1 MAPTSG
7 NPDDETG
14 SGAPDQT
21 PPTGA
26 EDTGH
31 DQRPAARDGARA
43 GTSGP
48 HGTPPDVP
56 TMPQAH
62 VSEVTARSISG
73 GLALLLGLAGLIVG
87 IALLAVAAGSD
98 SGSTQGVLV
107 PVGIVVIIAAVVAMR
122 GLNMVA
128 PGEARVVQLFGR
140 YRGTIRTDGLR
151 WVNPLTTRR
160 RVSTRVRNNETPVLK
175 VNDAYGNPIELA
187 AVVVWKVRDTAQAT
201 FEVDD
206 FLEFVATQTE
216 AAVRHIAI
224 EYPYDAHEQG
234 DLSLRGNA
242 EEITEKLVVELSAR
256 VRAAGVQVVESRFTH
271 LAYAPEIASAMLQ
284 RQQAGAVVAA
294 RREIVDGAVGMVE
307 AALRRLRRLRQEDI
321 VTLDEERQAAMV
333 SNLLVVLCGD
343 RAAQPIVN
351 TGTLYQ

>member
-1 MAPTSG
+1 
-7 NPDDETG
+7 
-14 SGAPDQT
+14 
-21 PPTGA
+21 
-26 EDTGH
+26 
-31 DQRPAARDGARA
+31 
-43 GTSGP
+43 
-48 HGTPPDVP
+48 
-56 TMPQAH
+56 MPQAH
-62 VSEVTARSISG
+62 VRETTAHSISG
-73 GLALLLGLAGLIVG
+73 GLALLLGLIGLVIGV
-87 IALLAVAAGSD
+87 ALLAVAAGND
-98 SGSTQGVLV
+98 STTVKSALV
-107 PVGIVVIIAAVVAMR
+107 PAGIVVIIAALMAMR

-160 RVSTRVRNNETPVLK
+160 PVSTRVRNNETPVLK

-224 EYPYDAHEQG
+224 EYPYDAHDESH
-234 DLSLRGNA
+234 LSLRGNA

-256 VRAAGVQVVESRFTH
+256 VEAAGVQIIESRFTH

-307 AALRRLRRLRQEDI
+307 AALRRLRQEDI
-321 VTLDEERQAAMV
+321 VTLDEDRQAAMV